1 MRVEVCTEDL
11 VEHVDD
17 NGDGGVEDLT
27 EHVDNSD
34 NNRGVENLTLM
45 MMEV

>member
-1 MRVEVCTEDL
+1 MEDL

-17 NGDGGVEDLT
+17 SDDGGVEDLT